1 MDFSLNFSKTSSGK
15 IAAERHNS
23 AHFYHYTKNI
33 SVKIKK
39 NTTISKRAG
48 GVNAPRLRATRTCE
62 NTKIPAGMQKP
73 DFWSFRYAPERKKQK
88 MTKIKEG
95 NDILFKVKFS
105 NMINKMVIISH
116 FLRGL
121 NLSRPMLERPTLS
134 ISKFC

>member
-62 NTKIPAGMQKP
+62 NTKIPAGMQKS
-73 DFWSFRYAPERKKQK
+73 DLWSFRYTSEQK
-88 MTKIKEG
+88 NSELIKNTKA
-95 NDILFKVKFS
+95 NDIF
-105 NMINKMVIISH
+105 
-116 FLRGL
+116 
-121 NLSRPMLERPTLS
+121 
-134 ISKFC
+134 